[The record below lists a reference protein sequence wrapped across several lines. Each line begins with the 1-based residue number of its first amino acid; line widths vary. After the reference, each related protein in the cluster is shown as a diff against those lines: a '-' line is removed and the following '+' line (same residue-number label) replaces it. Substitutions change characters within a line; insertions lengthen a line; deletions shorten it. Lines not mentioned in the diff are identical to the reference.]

1 MIYEDTK
8 IKEKGNYLIL
18 KNIHKKYDNFVAL
31 NCLNLTLK
39 NGEILVIIGPS
50 GAGKTTILKII
61 AGLEEITSGEVI
73 LKNQIINDLDP
84 NVRKF
89 AMVFETYALYP
100 HISVY
105 DNLASSLSALKM
117 DKEIIK
123 EKVESISKL
132 LQIFP
137 LLDRRPNH
145 LSGGQRQRVALGRAL
160 IKPADLYLLDEPI
173 AHLDAKLRHQM
184 IGEFAHLQESQ
195 KLSMIYVTHDWQEAI
210 TLGDHIIVLKDG
222 EIVQYGTKEEIFDR
236 PADSFV
242 GKIIG
247 DPPMNLIP
255 GNIIT
260 NSDGSFFKIDNID
273 NGKIKLN
280 DTLIDTLSSE
290 KVSIGIRPHKI
301 DLTTSIGDGI
311 QAEIYSVERD
321 GIDFLISIR
330 VADGIYK
337 TRFNERKSFKI
348 GEKVWVK
355 FNLKGACLFDRKNKL
370 IKVLEGKNGK

>member
-1 MIYEDTK
+1 MIYNDTK
-8 IKEKGNYLIL
+8 IKEKENYLTL
-18 KNIHKKYDNFVAL
+18 RNIHKKYGNVVAL
-31 NCLNLTLK
+31 KNLNLSIK
-39 NGEILVIIGPS
+39 EGEILAIIGPS

-61 AGLEEITSGEVI
+61 AGLEEITSGEVVF
-73 LKNQIINDLDP
+73 KNQIINDLDP
-84 NVRKF
+84 NMRKF

-105 DNLASSLSALKM
+105 DNIASSLSALKI
-117 DKEIIK
+117 DKKIIK
-123 EKVESISKL
+123 EKVEDISKL

-137 LLDRRPNH
+137 LLDRKPNH

-184 IGEFAHLQESQ
+184 IGEFAHLQESR
-195 KLSMIYVTHDWQEAI
+195 KLSMVYVTHDWQEAI

-236 PADSFV
+236 PADNFV

-260 NSDGSFFKIDNID
+260 NLEGSFFKIDNID
-273 NGKIKLN
+273 NGKIKL
-280 DTLIDTLSSE
+280 IDTLSSE
-290 KVSIGIRPHKI
+290 KVSMGIRPHKI
-301 DLTTSIGDGI
+301 DITVSDEDGI
-311 QAEIYSVERD
+311 RAEIYSVERD
-321 GIDFLISIR
+321 GIDFLISIKI
-330 VADGIYK
+330 ADGIYK
-337 TRFNERKSFKI
+337 TRFKEQKSFKI

-355 FNLKGACLFDRKNKL
+355 FNLEGACLFNRKNKL